1 MRDASIR
8 FFVCVL
14 VAGFVLS
21 SPAAAQL
28 TDGEK
33 TAILLDR
40 YTVVANQTYTTQS
53 GTDLKLDVYLPPLP
67 PGTAPNAPRAL
78 TPVVVEIHGGG
89 WVAGTKEGSQLLI
102 LPYLQMGF
110 AAVNVEYR
118 MAKTALAPASVEDC
132 RCALR
137 WVLRNAKRFGF
148 DTGKVVITG
157 GSAGG
162 HLALTT
168 GMLPASAGLDRE
180 CAVGG
185 MTAAGWEDAGEQG
198 EMKVAAIVNW
208 FGITDVP
215 AMLEGPE
222 SRGYAV
228 QWFGSLPNREEIARR
243 VSPLT
248 YAKAGVPPVITI
260 HGDKDTLVPHAQA
273 ERLHA
278 ALQKAGVANKLVTVP
293 GGGHG
298 GFTADQDVMA
308 FTAIKEFLIQQKV
321 IAGPGSR

>member
-1 MRDASIR
+1 MRSVATKNGVWLAV
-8 FFVCVL
+8 VCVL
-14 VAGFVLS
+14 AVAANAQTLS
-21 SPAAAQL
+21 DA
-28 TDGEK
+28 EK

-40 YTVVANQTYTTQS
+40 YSVVANQTYTTQS

-67 PGTAPNAPRAL
+67 PGSAPGAARP
-78 TPVVVEIHGGG
+78 TVPVVVEIHGGG
-89 WVAGTKEGSQLLI
+89 WVAGTKEGSQLTV
-102 LPYLQMGF
+102 LPWMQMGF

-118 MAKTALAPASVEDC
+118 LAKVALAPAAVEDC

-137 WVLRNAKRFGF
+137 WVLRNAKRYGF
-148 DTGKVVITG
+148 DTTKIVVTG

-185 MTAAGWEDAGEQG
+185 TPAGGWEDAGEQG

-215 AMLEGPE
+215 AMLDGPE

-228 QWFGSLPNREEIARR
+228 QWFASLPNRDEIARR
-243 VSPLT
+243 VSPMT

-278 ALQKAGVANKLVTVP
+278 ALQKAGVANKLVTIP

-298 GFTADQDVMA
+298 GFSADETITA
-308 FTAIKEFLIQQKV
+308 FTAIKQFLIEQKV
-321 IAGPGSR
+321 IAK

>member
-1 MRDASIR
+1 LMA
-8 FFVCVL
+8 
-14 VAGFVLS
+14 VAAIGAAL
-21 SPAAAQL
+21 PAAAQL
-28 TDGEK
+28 TDAEK

-40 YTVVANQTYTTQS
+40 YSVVANQTYTTQS

-67 PGTAPNAPRAL
+67 PGVAANARPAV
-78 TPVVVEIHGGG
+78 PVVVQIHGGG
-89 WVAGTKEGSQLLI
+89 WIAGTKEGSQLTV
-102 LPYLQMGF
+102 LPWMQMGF

-118 MAKTALAPASVEDC
+118 LAKVALAPAAVEDC

-137 WVLRNAKRFGF
+137 WVYRNARRYGF
-148 DTGKVVITG
+148 DTSKIVVTG

-185 MTAAGWEDAGEQG
+185 TPNGWEDPGEQG

-208 FGITDVP
+208 FGITDIP
-215 AMLEGPE
+215 AMLSGPE
-222 SRGYAV
+222 ERGYNV
-228 QWFGSLPNREEIARR
+228 QWFGSLPNRDEVARR

-248 YAKAGVPPVITI
+248 YVKAGLPPIITI

-278 ALQKAGVANKLVTVP
+278 ALQKAGVANKLVTIP

-298 GFTADQDVMA
+298 GFSADETIHA
-308 FTAIKEFLIQQKV
+308 FTAIKQFLIDQKV
-321 IAGPGSR
+321 IAK

>member
-1 MRDASIR
+1 MRSVAARLSIR
-8 FFVCVL
+8 MWAAVFVVC
-14 VAGFVLS
+14 AS
-21 SPAAAQL
+21 SAAIAQL
-28 TDGEK
+28 SDAEK
-33 TAILLDR
+33 AAVLLDR
-40 YTVVANQTYTTQS
+40 YSVVANQTYTTQS

-67 PGTAPNAPRAL
+67 PGTAPGAPRPL
-78 TPVVVEIHGGG
+78 VPVVLEIHGGG
-89 WVAGTKEGSQLLI
+89 WVAGTKEGSQLTV

-118 MAKTALAPASVEDC
+118 LAKVALAPAAVEDC

-137 WVLRNAKRFGF
+137 WVLRNAKRYGF
-148 DTGKVVITG
+148 DTSKIVVTG

-180 CAVGG
+180 CATGG
-185 MTAAGWEDAGEQG
+185 TPNGWEDPGEQG

-215 AMLEGPE
+215 AMLDGPE
-222 SRGYAV
+222 GRGYAV
-228 QWFGSLPNREEIARR
+228 QWFASLPNREEIASR
-243 VSPLT
+243 VSPMT
-248 YAKAGVPPVITI
+248 YVKAGVPPVITI

-278 ALQKAGVANKLVTVP
+278 ALQKAGVPNKVVTIP

-298 GFTADQDVMA
+298 GFSADETITA
-308 FTAIKEFLIQQKV
+308 FTAIKQFLIEQKV
-321 IAGPGSR
+321 IGK

>member
-1 MRDASIR
+1 MRSSRSFLHLMLLLVVVCAS
-8 FFVCVL
+8 L
-14 VAGFVLS
+14 
-21 SPAAAQL
+21 PAAAQL
-28 TDGEK
+28 TDAEK

-40 YTVVANQTYTTQS
+40 YSVVANQTYTTQS
-53 GTDLKLDVYLPPLP
+53 GTDLKLDVYLPPMP
-67 PGTAPNAPRAL
+67 PGAAPNAPRPPI
-78 TPVVVEIHGGG
+78 PVVIEIHGGG
-89 WVAGTKEGSQLLI
+89 WIAGTKEGSQLTV
-102 LPYLQMGF
+102 LPWMQMGF

-118 MAKTALAPASVEDC
+118 LAKVALAPAAVEDC

-148 DTGKVVITG
+148 DTSKIVVTG

-180 CAVGG
+180 CAVGS
-185 MTAAGWEDAGEQG
+185 AANGWEDPGDQG

-215 AMLEGPE
+215 AMLSGPE
-222 SRGYAV
+222 ERGYAV
-228 QWFGSLPNREEIARR
+228 EWLASLPNRDEVARR
-243 VSPLT
+243 VSPMT

-278 ALQKAGVANKLVTVP
+278 ALEKAGVPNKLVTIP

-298 GFTADQDVMA
+298 GFSADETITA
-308 FTAIKEFLIQQKV
+308 FTAIKQFLIEQKV
-321 IAGPGSR
+321 ITK

>member
-1 MRDASIR
+1 MRRIVHGLVFLLAVALVSI
-8 FFVCVL
+8 
-14 VAGFVLS
+14 
-21 SPAAAQL
+21 PAAAQL
-28 TDGEK
+28 TEAEK

-40 YTVVANQTYTTQS
+40 YNVVANLTYTTQS
-53 GTDLKLDVYLPPLP
+53 GTDLKLDVYLPPTP
-67 PGTAPNAPRAL
+67 PGTAANAPRPPI
-78 TPVVVEIHGGG
+78 PVVVEIHGGG
-89 WVAGTKEGSQLLI
+89 WVAGTKEGSALTV

-118 MAKTALAPASVEDC
+118 LAKVALAPAAVEDC

-137 WVLRNAKRFGF
+137 WVLRNAKRYGF
-148 DTGKVVITG
+148 DTSKIVVTG

-185 MTAAGWEDAGEQG
+185 TPNGWEDPGEQG

-215 AMLEGPE
+215 AMLDGPE
-222 SRGYAV
+222 GRGYTV

-243 VSPLT
+243 VSPMT
-248 YAKAGVPPVITI
+248 YVKAGVPPVITI

-278 ALQKAGVANKLVTVP
+278 ALQKAGVPNKLITIP

-298 GFTADQDVMA
+298 GFSADETITAFEAIKQFLIEQKVMA
-308 FTAIKEFLIQQKV
+308 K
-321 IAGPGSR
+321 

>member
-1 MRDASIR
+1 MRAVSIKTCVWLAVTCAFASMAASAQTLSDAEKASI
-8 FFVCVL
+8 L
-14 VAGFVLS
+14 LS
-21 SPAAAQL
+21 
-28 TDGEK
+28 
-33 TAILLDR
+33 R
-40 YTVVANQTYTTQS
+40 YSVMANQTYTTQS
-53 GTDLKLDVYLPPLP
+53 GTELKLDVYLPPMP
-67 PGTAPNAPRAL
+67 PGTAPNAPRPVV
-78 TPVVVEIHGGG
+78 PVVVEIHGGG
-89 WVAGTKEGSQLLI
+89 WVAGTKEGSQLAV

-118 MAKTALAPASVEDC
+118 LAKVALAPGAVEDC

-137 WVLRNAKRFGF
+137 WVLRNAKRYGF
-148 DTGKVVITG
+148 DTSKIVVTG

-180 CAVGG
+180 CVVGG
-185 MTAAGWEDAGEQG
+185 TPAGWEDAGEQG

-208 FGITDVP
+208 FGITDMP
-215 AMLEGPE
+215 AMLDGPE
-222 SRGYAV
+222 GRGYAV
-228 QWFGSLPNREEIARR
+228 QWFASMPNREEVARR
-243 VSPLT
+243 VSPMT

-278 ALQKAGVANKLVTVP
+278 ALQKAGVANKLVTIP

-298 GFTADQDVMA
+298 GFSADETIAA
-308 FTAIKEFLIQQKV
+308 FTAIKQFLIEQKLV
-321 IAGPGSR
+321 AK

>member
-1 MRDASIR
+1 MRSLSIR
-8 FFVCVL
+8 LSVCVL
-14 VAGFVLS
+14 VAAWFACL
-21 SPAAAQL
+21 PAAAQL
-28 TDGEK
+28 TDAEK
-33 TAILLDR
+33 AAVLLNR
-40 YTVVANQTYTTQS
+40 YSVIANQTYTTQS
-53 GTDLKLDVYLPPLP
+53 GVDLKLDVYLPPLP
-67 PGTAPNAPRAL
+67 PGVAANSRPAV
-78 TPVVVEIHGGG
+78 PVVVEIHGGG
-89 WVAGTKEGSQLLI
+89 WIAGTKEGSQLTV
-102 LPYLQMGF
+102 LPFLQMGF

-118 MAKTALAPASVEDC
+118 LAKVALAPAAVEDC

-137 WVLRNAKRFGF
+137 WVLRNARRYGF
-148 DTGKVVITG
+148 DTSKIVVTG

-180 CAVGG
+180 CVAGG
-185 MTAAGWEDAGEQG
+185 TPNAGWEDAGEQG

-215 AMLEGPE
+215 AMLDGPE
-222 SRGYAV
+222 GRGYAV

-243 VSPLT
+243 VSPMT
-248 YAKAGVPPVITI
+248 YVRAGLPPVITI

-278 ALQKAGVANKLVTVP
+278 ALQKAGVPNKLVTVP

-298 GFTADQDVMA
+298 GFLADQTIMA
-308 FTAIKEFLIQQKV
+308 FEAIKQFLIEQKV
-321 IAGPGSR
+321 IAK